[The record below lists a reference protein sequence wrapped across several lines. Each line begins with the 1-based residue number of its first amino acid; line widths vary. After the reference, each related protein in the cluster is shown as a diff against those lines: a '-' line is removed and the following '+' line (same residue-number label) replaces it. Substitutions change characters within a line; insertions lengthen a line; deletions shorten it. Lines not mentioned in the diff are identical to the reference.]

1 MIRYTSKMMRYLTN
15 LLKRNNKSTTNHQ
28 VITNNSKEAE
38 KKCQVRDPQTK
49 ADPINNFIKFDIVRH
64 DFDTIDKEPIVEL
77 KTEITHTLDE
87 DPFKLYP
94 QMDELKRKNFEEA
107 DQIAMSLGIN
117 IQPLPNTSSIK
128 DANSWSSIDEDD
140 DYE

>member
-1 MIRYTSKMMRYLTN
+1 M
-15 LLKRNNKSTTNHQ
+15 
-28 VITNNSKEAE
+28 
-38 KKCQVRDPQTK
+38 KKD
-49 ADPINNFIKFDIVRH
+49 
-64 DFDTIDKEPIVEL
+64 
-77 KTEITHTLDE
+77 ITHTLTE

-94 QMDELKRKNFEEA
+94 KMDELKRKNFEEA

-117 IQPLPNTSSIK
+117 IKPLPNTSSIK

>member
-1 MIRYTSKMMRYLTN
+1 MKISSLEVSKKI
-15 LLKRNNKSTTNHQ
+15 KRIILDTAFKAGHKSAHIGGALSLSDILS
-28 VITNNSKEAE
+28 VLYA
-38 KKCQVRDPQTK
+38 
-49 ADPINNFIKFDIVRH
+49 NNFIKFDIVRH

-117 IQPLPNTSSIK
+117 IKPLPNTSSIK